1 MLWIKTKCSSFLN
14 NMLKFFIFFNLFF
27 INVVI
32 AQPDFE
38 KPENYRVKTEFVN
51 PYDRI
56 QNPPSNEWKVK
67 YPIFLKPS
75 IEKDYS
81 KSLSELIFLHQ
92 HLSTTQKEIEGYRIQ
107 ILSTMDQNAIK
118 KARMD
123 FSELNTSLKIYQVY
137 DRPYYK
143 LRVGDFLTKFEAEQ
157 MVYVLLKNFPAAF
170 VVPDKIK
177 IN

>member
-1 MLWIKTKCSSFLN
+1 
-14 NMLKFFIFFNLFF
+14 MLKLIIFFILGNITILW
-27 INVVI
+27 
-32 AQPDFE
+32 AQADFE
-38 KPENYRVKTEFVN
+38 RPQNYRVKSEFVN

-56 QNPPSNEWKVK
+56 TLSNSNNFNSKT
-67 YPIFLKPS
+67 PIFKKPS
-75 IEKDYS
+75 IEKQYPNGLKEFIS
-81 KSLSELIFLHQ
+81 LHQ
-92 HLSTTQKEIEGYRIQ
+92 NLSITQKEQEGFRIQ
-107 ILSTMDQNAIK
+107 IVSTMDQNVIK
-118 KARMD
+118 KARME

-157 MVYVLLKNFPAAF
+157 MVYILLKSFPAAF